1 MLMLV
6 PGYEDE
12 APPPEENYYA
22 QGSYDEDYSP
32 SPPRA
37 SGGAYFPERAN
48 YPPAPVPPAE
58 YTQQTT
64 TEPTHA
70 NEYPPHPAYDPTH
83 QAAYDPATYPG
94 VAPPPVGPY
103 GYPAPRDAR
112 EGGNVS
118 SKTPFAPQA
127 QPPPPRAMYNMTDE
141 EGAS

>member
-1 MLMLV
+1 VLMLV

-22 QGSYDEDYSP
+22 QGYDDGYSP

-37 SGGAYFPERAN
+37 SGGAYWPEGAQ
-48 YPPAPVPPAE
+48 YPPAPGPPAG

-64 TEPTHA
+64 TTTTHA
-70 NEYPPHPAYDPTH
+70 EAYPPHPGFDPAH
-83 QAAYDPATYPG
+83 HPYDPAAFPG
-94 VAPPPVGPY
+94 VAPPPVDAY
-103 GYPAPRDAR
+103 GYPAPREAR

-118 SKTPFAPQA
+118 SITPLAPQA